1 MTTQSHK
8 LTLGLVI
15 GLTVTAALLFAATIG
30 VATPALQISE
40 PPSMNGRSFQCD
52 PGDGNYRVSFNWTQ
66 KMPGNGAWLGTVT
79 VSQGTNIVLNGKP
92 IQVFD
97 AMPLN
102 AKDKDPINRQFQAQ
116 DGSFYCSKFTVS
128 SQQGNL
134 RNIVDWS
141 GCRDWVLADH
151 LCRFPRFR

>member
-1 MTTQSHK
+1 MITQSQK
-8 LTLGLVI
+8 RALSLIVGF
-15 GLTVTAALLFAATIG
+15 TVTAALLFAATIG
-30 VATPALQISE
+30 LAIPALQISE
-40 PPSMNGRSFQCD
+40 PPTMNGRSFQCD
-52 PGDGNYRVSFNWTQ
+52 PEDGNYRVSFNWTK

-79 VSQGTNIVLNGKP
+79 VRQGTNTVLNAKP

-102 AKDKDPINRQFQAQ
+102 AQAKDPINRQFQAQ
-116 DGSFYCSKFTVS
+116 DGSFYCSRFTVS
-128 SQQGNL
+128 SDPGNL

-141 GCRDWVLADH
+141 GCRDWVLADK